1 MASKLLI
8 DGSQIDQ
15 TKVALVGD
23 FGLEDFEFESNSQ
36 KHLKG
41 NIYLGKI
48 SRIEPSLQA
57 AFVDIGSEKNGFLAF
72 GEIHPNYFQIPI
84 ADREAL
90 LKAEADQQDLHNSQA
105 DNSPD
110 SSNEDSSENTQV
122 SEDDLIKNTE
132 NDILTSDE
140 GLRDNESNVS
150 EDNESNV
157 SEDNESNVSEDNE
170 SNVSEDNES
179 NVSEDKE
186 IIIEPDDLPSIEK
199 KSKPNNRHSKSQKI
213 NLRKKLFRS
222 YKIQEVIKNSQ
233 LILVQVVKE
242 ERGNKG
248 AALTSYISLAG
259 KYTVLMPNSTK
270 TKGISRKIA
279 SSEERQKLQTMI
291 EELKLPIDMG
301 LIVRTAGLNK
311 TKIEIKNDV
320 EILKKLW
327 NNIVGETTKD
337 TTIAPALV
345 HEEGNLIRRAI
356 RDIYTKEMKNIFIE
370 GSEAFK
376 ETKKYVSQLLPNC
389 AKYVKEYKNKIPIF
403 AKHNVESELIKM
415 FDTNVHLKSGGYLVI
430 NPTEA
435 LVAIDVNSGSAT
447 KERNIEKTAI
457 KTNLEAAEEIS
468 KQIKIRDLSGLI
480 VIDFIDM
487 YEMRNNRLVEKKIK
501 EMVKL
506 DRARIQVNRI
516 SQFGLMELSRQR
528 LRQSFIEWKCTLSI
542 ESCAQKIIGLI
553 KQNSLTLK
561 TSDLRFEI
569 NPVLSSYIKAHH
581 EKEILS
587 IKEKYN
593 VKFIITENLML
604 ENDSIIF
611 NDLKDP
617 KKKKKTAPNKK
628 KKVLKSKIPSK
639 KLSEAPKTQKKLDPS
654 PSKISSKVDTKKPKA
669 EKDAQD
675 EIKPVAIK
683 KARTGPKKTGWW
695 SQ

>member
-15 TKVALVGD
+15 TKVALVSVT
-23 FGLEDFEFESNSQ
+23 GLEDFEFESNSQ

-41 NIYLGKI
+41 NIYLGKV

-90 LKAEADQQDLHNSQA
+90 LKEEAEQQDQHN
-105 DNSPD
+105 NSYND
-110 SSNEDSSENTQV
+110 ELEKKDEILDGFVEDENTTKDKKILL
-122 SEDDLIKNTE
+122 DDNNDLNTKNTDQE
-132 NDILTSDE
+132 DI
-140 GLRDNESNVS
+140 V
-150 EDNESNV
+150 
-157 SEDNESNVSEDNE
+157 
-170 SNVSEDNES
+170 
-179 NVSEDKE
+179 
-186 IIIEPDDLPSIEK
+186 IEPEDLPVLEDEPK
-199 KSKPNNRHSKSQKI
+199 VKVKYNKSQKN
-213 NLRKKLFRS
+213 NLRRKLFRS

-279 SSEERQKLQTMI
+279 SSEERQKLKIMI
-291 EELKLPIDMG
+291 EELNLPVDMG

-311 TKIEIKNDV
+311 TKFEIKKDV

-327 NNIVGETTKD
+327 NNIVSETTKD
-337 TTIAPALV
+337 TTIAPALI

-356 RDIYTKEMKNIFIE
+356 RDIYTKEMKNIFVE
-370 GSEAFK
+370 GSLAFK
-376 ETKKYVSQLLPNC
+376 ETKKYVSQLLPSC

-403 AKHNVESELIKM
+403 TKHEVEKELIKM
-415 FDTNVHLKSGGYLVI
+415 FETTVHLKSGGYLVI

-447 KERNIEKTAI
+447 KERNIEKTAL

-487 YEMRNNRLVEKKIK
+487 YEIRNNRLVEKKIK
-501 EMVKL
+501 EAIKL
-506 DRARIQVNRI
+506 DRARIQTNRI
-516 SQFGLMELSRQR
+516 SQFGLMEISRQR
-528 LRQSFIEWKCTLSI
+528 LRQSFIEWNCTLSI
-542 ESCAQKIIGLI
+542 ESCALKALNLI
-553 KQNSLTLK
+553 KQNSISVKSKELCIEMNPILLDYLK
-561 TSDLRFEI
+561 K
-569 NPVLSSYIKAHH
+569 NH
-581 EKEILS
+581 EKEIKS
-587 IKEKYN
+587 IKDKYAIDL
-593 VKFIITENLML
+593 IIKENLML
-604 ENDSIIF
+604 PNETVEIDNQK
-611 NDLKDP
+611 NV
-617 KKKKKTAPNKK
+617 KKKKKPSSKK
-628 KKVLKSKIPSK
+628 KKSAQVKQLKKVPKKISK
-639 KLSEAPKTQKKLDPS
+639 KENNHKKITKEHENTLDITHNEESKDGAIVEQLAEAKK
-654 PSKISSKVDTKKPKA
+654 
-669 EKDAQD
+669 
-675 EIKPVAIK
+675 IK
-683 KARTGPKKTGWW
+683 TGPKKTGWW

>member
-23 FGLEDFEFESNSQ
+23 YGLEDFEFESNSQ

-90 LKAEADQQDLHNSQA
+90 LKAEANQQDLHNDEPDDLPANTEEDLVKNAEILES
-105 DNSPD
+105 D
-110 SSNEDSSENTQV
+110 SSQNTKEIISSSINNSDAQENITSEN
-122 SEDDLIKNTE
+122 
-132 NDILTSDE
+132 
-140 GLRDNESNVS
+140 
-150 EDNESNV
+150 
-157 SEDNESNVSEDNE
+157 
-170 SNVSEDNES
+170 
-179 NVSEDKE
+179 KE
-186 IIIEPDDLPSIEK
+186 VIIEPDDLPSLEI
-199 KSKPNNRHSKSQKI
+199 KSKPNNRHSKSQKN
-213 NLRKKLFRS
+213 NLRKRLFRS

-279 SSEERQKLQTMI
+279 SSEERQKLKAMI

-311 TKIEIKNDV
+311 TKIEIKKDV

-356 RDIYTKEMKNIFIE
+356 RDIYTKEMKNIFVE
-370 GSEAFK
+370 GPDAFK
-376 ETKKYVSQLLPNC
+376 ETKKYVSQFLPSC
-389 AKYVKEYKNKIPIF
+389 TKYVKEYSNAVPIF
-403 AKHNVESELIKM
+403 SKHNVESELIKM
-415 FDTNVHLKSGGYLVI
+415 FDTTVHLKSGGYLVI

-528 LRQSFIEWKCTLSI
+528 LRQSFIEWKCMLSI
-542 ESCAQKIIGLI
+542 ESCAQKIISLI

-561 TSDLRFEI
+561 TKEIRFEI
-569 NPVLSSYIKAHH
+569 NPIIASYIKNNH
-581 EKEILS
+581 EKEISS
-587 IKEKYN
+587 IKEKYK
-593 VKFIITENLML
+593 VKFSIIESLML
-604 ENDSIIF
+604 ENDTIIF
-611 NDLKDP
+611 NDLNDSE
-617 KKKKKTAPNKK
+617 KKKKKKKIITDKK
-628 KKVLKSKIPSK
+628 KKIPKNKVPKKQLSEKLIAQKDESSASK
-639 KLSEAPKTQKKLDPS
+639 KPTKVQKTKSIQKEIPK
-654 PSKISSKVDTKKPKA
+654 
-669 EKDAQD
+669 E
-675 EIKPVAIK
+675 EIKQVVVK
-683 KARTGPKKTGWW
+683 KVRTGPKKKGWW

>member
-8 DGSQIDQ
+8 DGSQINQ
-15 TKVALVGD
+15 TKVALVSD

-41 NIYLGKI
+41 NVYLGKI

-90 LKAEADQQDLHNSQA
+90 LKEEADQQDLHNDEDANLDSTKDVPKEEVISQ
-105 DNSPD
+105 DSD
-110 SSNEDSSENTQV
+110 SSV
-122 SEDDLIKNTE
+122 ST
-132 NDILTSDE
+132 
-140 GLRDNESNVS
+140 
-150 EDNESNV
+150 EDNLSSADIEEALPDGNTNV
-157 SEDNESNVSEDNE
+157 T
-170 SNVSEDNES
+170 
-179 NVSEDKE
+179 EDKE
-186 IIIEPDDLPSIEK
+186 ITIDPDDLPPLEK
-199 KSKPNNRHSKSQKI
+199 ELKPKHKHSNSQKN

-279 SSEERQKLQTMI
+279 SSEERQKLKVMI
-291 EELKLPIDMG
+291 EELHLPIDMG

-311 TKIEIKNDV
+311 TKIEIKKDV

-327 NNIVGETTKD
+327 NNIVNETTKD
-337 TTIAPALV
+337 TTIAPALI

-356 RDIYTKEMKNIFIE
+356 RDIYTKEMKNIFVE

-389 AKYVKEYKNKIPIF
+389 SKYVKEYKNDIPIF
-403 AKHNVESELIKM
+403 AKHEVESELIKM
-415 FDTNVHLKSGGYLVI
+415 FDTTVHLKSGGYLVI

-447 KERNIEKTAI
+447 KERNIEKTAV

-468 KQIKIRDLSGLI
+468 KQIKIRDLSGLV

-542 ESCAQKIIGLI
+542 ESCAQKIISLI
-553 KQNSLTLK
+553 KQNSLRIKSSELK
-561 TSDLRFEI
+561 FEI
-569 NPVLSSYIKAHH
+569 NPILSSYIKNNH
-581 EKEILS
+581 ENEITS
-587 IKEKYN
+587 IKEKYK
-593 VKFIITENLML
+593 VKFIIIENLML
-604 ENDSIIF
+604 ENDTIIF
-611 NDLKDP
+611 NDLKNKKTN
-617 KKKKKTAPNKK
+617 KKKVAVSKK
-628 KKVLKSKIPSK
+628 KKVTKGKPHKKQPSEAANESK
-639 KLSEAPKTQKKLDPS
+639 KIKIKTSTSIKVEVDEPNIEKKTQA
-654 PSKISSKVDTKKPKA
+654 KV
-669 EKDAQD
+669 
-675 EIKPVAIK
+675 KPVAIK
-683 KARTGPKKTGWW
+683 KNRSGPKKTGWW

>member
-105 DNSPD
+105 DNSSDP
-110 SSNEDSSENTQV
+110 SSEDSSENTEV
-122 SEDDLIKNTE
+122 SEGDLIKNTE
-132 NDILTSDE
+132 NVILSGDE
-140 GLRDNESNVS
+140 EISDNEANVP
-150 EDNESNV
+150 EDNKK
-157 SEDNESNVSEDNE
+157 
-170 SNVSEDNES
+170 

-279 SSEERQKLQTMI
+279 STEERQKLKTMI

-376 ETKKYVSQLLPNC
+376 ETKKYVSQLLPSC

-447 KERNIEKTAI
+447 KERNIEKTAV

-628 KKVLKSKIPSK
+628 KKIVKSKAPSK
-639 KLSEAPKTQKKLDPS
+639 KISEVPKIPKKPVSS
-654 PSKISSKVDTKKPKA
+654 PSKISFKVDAKEPRTKNV
-669 EKDAQD
+669 AQD
-675 EIKPVAIK
+675 EIKSVAIK